1 MALALN
7 GIGVGK
13 GVGIGKAHMLW
24 RGNADISHYSVP
36 AHYINDEVARYRAAV
51 AAVQRHLE
59 LTRRQVPR
67 NIPVDVLALID
78 VHLLMTEDSAFTR
91 EPVLLIERH
100 RCNAEWAL
108 QMQREI
114 LLQAF
119 SNMTDPYLRARV
131 DDVEH
136 VVSHI
141 LRELVRA
148 DAGPGQSGERLR
160 GRVLLVQNLAPADAV
175 LLQQQGVSAL
185 ITESGGATSHTA
197 ILARSLGVPII
208 IGLRQ
213 ALRYIRHDD
222 LLVVDSERGVVI
234 VDPDKSILAHYQH
247 RQQEVRRAHA
257 ALGKLIRRASVTRD
271 GVEVSLRANVELP
284 EESAAAKRVGAE
296 GIGLYRTEYLFLD
309 RDDAPDEEEQFE
321 AYVRMVQVMGGKP
334 VTIRTVD
341 LGADKTHHRYDDSD
355 SERTNPALGV
365 RGIRWCLREPSLLQ
379 PQLRAI
385 LRVSAWGPVR
395 LCIPMLTCVRELSQV
410 LAWIARAKQELDE
423 MGVEYDR
430 NLAIGAM
437 IEVPAAALMAAAFA
451 TRLSFL
457 SIGTNDLIQY
467 TLAAD
472 RLDEDVNYLYDPLH
486 PAVLRLVDITLRAG
500 RDANVPVGMCG
511 EMAGDS
517 RYTRLLLG
525 LGLRDFSMQ
534 PGMVLE
540 VKRAVH
546 HAEVEAAV
554 RYARCAL
561 LASDAHEVAE
571 LVEDLNRLS

>member
-1 MALALN
+1 MALALS

-13 GVGIGKAHMLW
+13 GVGIGKAHVSW

-36 AHYINDEVARYRAAV
+36 SHYINDEIARYRAAV

-59 LTRRQVPR
+59 TTRRQVPR
-67 NIPVDVLALID
+67 NVPVDILALID

-108 QMQREI
+108 EMQRDI

-141 LRELVRA
+141 LRELIRA
-148 DAGPGQSGERLR
+148 ESGPGQGEKLR
-160 GRVLLVQNLAPADAV
+160 GRVLLVQDLAPADAV
-175 LLQQQGVSAL
+175 LLQQQGVCAL
-185 ITESGGATSHTA
+185 VTESGGPTSHTA

-208 IGLRQ
+208 IGLKQ

-234 VDPDKSILAHYQH
+234 ADPGKAILTHYQQ
-247 RQQEVRRAHA
+247 RQQEARRARA
-257 ALGKLIRRASVTRD
+257 ALGKLVRRPAVTRD
-271 GVEVSLRANVELP
+271 GVEVHLRANVELP
-284 EESAAAKRVGAE
+284 EESMAAKRVGAE
-296 GIGLYRTEYLFLD
+296 GIGLYRTEFLFLD

-321 AYVRMVQVMGGKP
+321 AYLRVVQAMDGKP

-341 LGADKTHHRYDDSD
+341 LGADKPMHHDREAGDH
-355 SERTNPALGV
+355 TNPALGL
-365 RGIRWCLREPSLLQ
+365 RGIRWCLREPSLLR

-395 LCIPMLTCVRELSQV
+395 LCIPMLTCLRELSQV
-410 LAWIARAKQELDE
+410 LAWIARTKQELDE
-423 MGVEYDR
+423 VGIEYDR
-430 NLAIGAM
+430 NLAVGAM
-437 IEVPAAALMAAAFA
+437 IEVPAAALMAQAFA
-451 TRLSFL
+451 TRLNFL

-486 PAVLRLVDITLRAG
+486 PAVLRLIEMTLRAG
-500 RDANVPVGMCG
+500 ADANVPVGMCG

-540 VKRAVH
+540 IKRAVH
-546 HAEVEAAV
+546 HSEVESAA
-554 RYARCAL
+554 RYARAAL
-561 LASDAHEVAE
+561 LASDAYDVAE
-571 LVEDLNRLS
+571 LVEDLNRQL